1 MTKKI
6 TTLLFDLDGTLIN
19 TNELIITTF
28 QKTLAEFLPEKSF
41 SREDILPFIGPP
53 LTETFANLAPLRVEE
68 MIAYYREFN
77 ISHHDELVLEYDGV
91 YEAIRAL
98 YEEDYK
104 LAVVSTKMY
113 DVIMKGLKLT
123 GLDKYFQV
131 VIGLDQVKTAKPDP
145 EGIEMALALLGSEP
159 DEAIMVGD
167 NLHDIFAG
175 KNAGTKT
182 AGVSWCIKG
191 PEYLSQFEPDYM
203 LKTMGDLLE
212 IVRTED

>member
-1 MTKKI
+1 M

-19 TNELIITTF
+19 TNELIIETF
-28 QKTLAEFLPEKSF
+28 KKTLAEFLPERSF
-41 SREDILPFIGPP
+41 SREEILQFIGPP
-53 LTETFANLAPLRVEE
+53 LTETFANLAPERVEE
-68 MIAYYREFN
+68 MIAFYREFN
-77 ISHHDELVLEYDGV
+77 IAHHDDLVLEYDGV

-131 VIGLDQVKTAKPDP
+131 VIGLDQVKEAKPDP
-145 EGIEMALALLGSEP
+145 EGIEMALALLGSEAS
-159 DEAIMVGD
+159 EAIMVGD
-167 NLHDIFAG
+167 NFHDIYAG

-182 AGVSWCIKG
+182 AAVSWCIKG
-191 PEYLSQFEPDYM
+191 PDYLTQFEPDYM

-212 IVRTED
+212 IVHTEA